1 MRERVYSDGMM
12 NIQTRVFNFQCFSSC
27 YSITPFWNFWGPQ
40 NRHGIF
46 LGSIFG
52 PGIFWG
58 FLEALGIFLGLDFW
72 FHLIIPVTWNP
83 EYPPPPPV
91 LHPLKT
97 PLLKLPV
104 DRVPRRIFGIC
115 PIWSS
120 GFGIVKQN
128 RVEIRDWKNAR
139 DVGCQIKGLSEIW
152 GRDYEI
158 KEPFWGSSINSN
170 NLSFF
175 VTGSLVTI
183 LWTVTMQ
190 LPTPWNTFWE
200 KPCN

>member
-1 MRERVYSDGMM
+1 MVWWINKHECSISNVFLCVIALPLSGTFKGHKIGMGFFGG
-12 NIQTRVFNFQCFSSC
+12 QFLVQAFFGVLLQALE
-27 YSITPFWNFWGPQ
+27 
-40 NRHGIF
+40 IF
-46 LGSIFG
+46 V
-52 PGIFWG
+52 
-58 FLEALGIFLGLDFW
+58 GLDFW
-72 FHLIIPVTWNP
+72 FHSIIPVTWNP
-83 EYPPPPPV
+83 EYPPPPPLGV

-97 PLLKLPV
+97 PSLKFPIH
-104 DRVPRRIFGIC
+104 RVPIRIFGIS

-128 RVEIRDWKNAR
+128 RVEIRDWKYAK

-158 KEPFWGSSINSN
+158 EEPYWGSSINSN

-183 LWTVTMQ
+183 LWTVTKQ

-200 KPCN
+200 KPWN